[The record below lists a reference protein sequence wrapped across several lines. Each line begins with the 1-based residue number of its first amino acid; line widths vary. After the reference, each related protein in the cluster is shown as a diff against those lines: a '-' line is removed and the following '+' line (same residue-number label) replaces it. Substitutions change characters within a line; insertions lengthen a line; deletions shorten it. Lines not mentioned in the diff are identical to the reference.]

1 MPLPH
6 FRNSENVKTTL
17 YAFPYRAARSFTKNP
32 IFRLFDSGGAVS
44 SRSASNTVRVC
55 LPKTYTVLRR
65 PRASKL
71 QHIELSSK
79 FGGHSWKKLATT
91 PALTFQAKPKLFVR
105 IKLSYKLL
113 NTSLLWR
120 NVVFKPH
127 DRMPV

>member
-1 MPLPH
+1 
-6 FRNSENVKTTL
+6 
-17 YAFPYRAARSFTKNP
+17 
-32 IFRLFDSGGAVS
+32 LFGSGGVIS
-44 SRSASNTVRVC
+44 SRIVSKTVRVC
-55 LPKTYTVLRR
+55 FPKTYTVLRR

-79 FGGHSWKKLATT
+79 FGRHPWMELATT
-91 PALTFQAKPKLFVR
+91 PALTFQAEPKLFAR

-120 NVVFKPH
+120 NVVFKVH